1 MNCRTW
7 ATLVGV
13 VLGLSVKASECL
25 FQEFNFTTR
34 SFQCFDEF
42 SFTCTEKVH
51 TGGGVC
57 VWGGGGPHKY
67 TNGIVFNLYRG
78 QRATLKSKTF
88 TALLL

>member
-13 VLGLSVKASECL
+13 VLGLSLKASECL

-57 VWGGGGPHKY
+57 VCGGG
-67 TNGIVFNLYRG
+67 T
-78 QRATLKSKTF
+78 S
-88 TALLL
+88 